1 MKFSRILFLSL
12 FSLILVACGLSQGQN
27 SAQSSDSEA
36 AVTGTSSSGTAETS
50 SQLPSKQALEADPTP
65 LDIASVDNPANL
77 GQNLSDGG
85 YVFVFRYTGA
95 GGERT
100 AVPENL
106 QGQVIDDGQRISDSS
121 VEKMGLY
128 GQKYRDL
135 GVEADHILTSEYYF
149 VWQHAQAAFGDN
161 LEINRDL
168 TGSLNFSDD
177 QELEQSLQNLRN
189 RTIQV
194 PEAGK
199 STILFTHQG
208 KFDKAYGYYIP
219 AGTTLVFKPDGSNQ
233 PKLIAVLTFEEF
245 LNV

>member
-1 MKFSRILFLSL
+1 MFF
-12 FSLILVACGLSQGQN
+12 
-27 SAQSSDSEA
+27 
-36 AVTGTSSSGTAETS
+36 
-50 SQLPSKQALEADPTP
+50 
-65 LDIASVDNPANL
+65 
-77 GQNLSDGG
+77 
-85 YVFVFRYTGA
+85 FRYTGA

-128 GQKYRDL
+128 GQKYRNL

-149 VWQHAQAAFGDN
+149 VWQHAQDALGDN

-189 RTIQV
+189 QTI
-194 PEAGK
+194 
-199 STILFTHQG
+199 
-208 KFDKAYGYYIP
+208 
-219 AGTTLVFKPDGSNQ
+219 
-233 PKLIAVLTFEEF
+233 
-245 LNV
+245 